1 MSEQE
6 DQERDKR
13 EMRMMWIFSGV
24 IVLIILGGMGANMLF
39 HHDTSSGGGG
49 STELSSQSRQAPQ
62 Q

>member
-1 MSEQE
+1 MSEQK

-39 HHDTSSGGGG
+39 HQDTSSGGGN

>member
-1 MSEQE
+1 
-6 DQERDKR
+6 
-13 EMRMMWIFSGV
+13 MRMMWIFSGV

-39 HHDTSSGGGG
+39 HQDTSSGGGN

>member
-13 EMRMMWIFSGV
+13 EMRIMWIFSGV

-39 HHDTSSGGGG
+39 HQDTSSSG